1 MHSKGKVPSD
11 TQLCASSGCRTAVP
25 CRLVLGSFFLFDRL
39 LGLYSSLRLEG
50 MARISFYHTVVFLQG
65 LCLVGWFY
73 WQASMP
79 HYPSLSSLHR
89 AAVRPL
95 ESTALSAQ
103 GWDCSFTTG
112 SARKQEDSQQRQ
124 GWPVPGENTITDP
137 TFFHSEIETQAT
149 RKSGS
154 GGQQKLQTLRND
166 QGEMLSQSTRIPLQS
181 TSSTAKTKGKERQ
194 RNTHFPLFK
203 ISTDFL
209 MCCFSLNTNII
220 SNSHFV
226 KVCAIDNK
234 HFGGKGE

>member
-11 TQLCASSGCRTAVP
+11 TQLCASSGCQTAVP

-124 GWPVPGENTITDP
+124 GWPAPGENTITDP
-137 TFFHSEIETQAT
+137 TFFHSDIDTGYQEVRVRRAT
-149 RKSGS
+149 
-154 GGQQKLQTLRND
+154 
-166 QGEMLSQSTRIPLQS
+166 
-181 TSSTAKTKGKERQ
+181 
-194 RNTHFPLFK
+194 K
-203 ISTDFL
+203 ITD
-209 MCCFSLNTNII
+209 TE
-220 SNSHFV
+220 
-226 KVCAIDNK
+226 K
-234 HFGGKGE
+234 